1 MTCYCKKDFWAFLFS
16 PSIATLWTDWP
27 GHRCPDFSPPH
38 ICCYCSVDMF
48 PCIAPHICLYCSPYF
63 VGHDIAALLSTSIW
77 EAGTNSVLIIFRGRV
92 AKCSFSRM
100 AQKKEFLSSFIAT
113 YCKIYWLACHLMR
126 PHPVAFFL
134 KEDGTKFEYRMLV
147 LWYLIRCYVDYQVL
161 ILREGRPK
169 LVEI

>member
-92 AKCSFSRM
+92 AKCSFFRI
-100 AQKKEFLSSFIAT
+100 ALKLQEFFS
-113 YCKIYWLACHLMR
+113 CKIYWLACHLMW
-126 PHPVAFFL
+126 HISVAFFL
-134 KEDGTKFEYRMLV
+134 KEEAQSFNIEWFFDISSAVMLIIKF
-147 LWYLIRCYVDYQVL
+147 WY
-161 ILREGRPK
+161 
-169 LVEI
+169 